1 LLNHKPPDQSNTR
14 TLFDLIA
21 IGLVVT
27 ILTAIHYTNYHYEM
41 NYHIL
46 LQFAYYLPVIYAAMR
61 FGPAGGILSGLV
73 ITLLILPF
81 MTHFHAMNP
90 SAIYTQWVEIA
101 LINVIGWLT
110 GFLTEQER
118 RAKRKYQIALS
129 VQKELVEKLKQE
141 GIERQR
147 LEEEIRQ
154 TERLTALGHMSAG
167 LAHEIRNPL
176 GIMKVSIQMLAQEKG
191 DDGDV
196 SEYCRVLLEECD
208 RLNRLVSEFLSFARP
223 KEPVRGWTRL
233 GKLLDEGVAFI
244 QPSLRQYHIELEQV
258 RSQVDEQ
265 EVEVDPDQIKQV
277 ILNILLNAIDAQGK
291 GGVILL
297 EGVLQDGFVGFAVS
311 DEGPGISQD
320 AMPYIYD
327 PFFTTKEKGTGLGL
341 SVVHRIVD
349 QHGGKITTVNRS
361 ERGVRVEIL
370 LPFVIQSSSGTEH
383 SKVYRRKAVADA
395 AIAAGFKEQA
405 Q

>member
-1 LLNHKPPDQSNTR
+1 MNHETPDQNQAR
-14 TLFDLIA
+14 TFFDFIA
-21 IGLVVT
+21 IGLVVA
-27 ILTAIHYTNYHYEM
+27 ILTAIHYTNYHYET

-61 FGPAGGILSGLV
+61 FGIAGGTLSGLA

-90 SAIYTQWVEIA
+90 SAIYTQWVEIG

-129 VQKELVEKLKQE
+129 VQQELVEKLKHE
-141 GIERQR
+141 GLERER

-176 GIMKVSIQMLAQEKG
+176 GIMKVSIQLLAQEKV
-191 DDGDV
+191 DDSVV
-196 SEYCRVLLEECD
+196 SEYCRVLLEECE
-208 RLNRLVSEFLSFARP
+208 RLNRLVSEFLAFARP
-223 KEPVRGWTRL
+223 NQPVRRRIAL
-233 GKLLDEGVAFI
+233 RKILDEGVTMI
-244 QPSLRQYHIELEQV
+244 QPALRQHHIELKQA
-258 RSQVDEQ
+258 RNQVDDK
-265 EVEVDPDQIKQV
+265 EVEVDPDQMKQV
-277 ILNILLNAIDAQGK
+277 ILNILLNAIDAQGE
-291 GGVILL
+291 GGMILL
-297 EGVLQDGFVGFAVS
+297 EGVQQDDLVGFAVS
-311 DEGPGISQD
+311 DEGPGIPPD

-341 SVVHRIVD
+341 SVVHRILD
-349 QHGGKITTVNRS
+349 QHGGKIAAANRS

-370 LPFVIQSSSGTEH
+370 LPFI
-383 SKVYRRKAVADA
+383 
-395 AIAAGFKEQA
+395 
-405 Q
+405 